1 VFRVL
6 VVDDNQDAAE
16 SLAMALE
23 LEGYQTEVAHD
34 GADALRKSSRF
45 HPQVVI
51 LDISMPIMDGFEAAQ
66 ALRRHVPHVRLVAVS
81 GTNLADMNEQAQKA
95 HFDAMFMKP
104 ADPVVLLATIGDL
117 VKGKLK

>member
-1 VFRVL
+1 MFRVL
-6 VVDDNQDAAE
+6 VVDDNPDAAE

-23 LEGYQTEVAHD
+23 LDGYQTAVAHN
-34 GADALRKSSRF
+34 GADALRKSSQL

-51 LDISMPIMDGFEAAQ
+51 LDISMPIMDGIEAAL

-81 GTNLADMNEQAQKA
+81 GANLADMREQLEKVR
-95 HFDAMFMKP
+95 FDAMFMKP
-104 ADPVVLLATIGDL
+104 ADPVVVLATIGDL